1 MMKNRALIMSSM
13 LAFGLSACGG
23 GSGGSGDD
31 ANLQSAA
38 QQDDAQQLGTFET
51 SVSDDL
57 TAGEPIDGQYI
68 VLLQKAEDSLLGALP
83 LPDLVDQLL
92 ATVGG
97 QLLGVYQNAVS
108 GFVAKMS
115 PEAAALLAKNPLVKL
130 VEQDQTV
137 SIAAVQ
143 NNATWGLDRVDQPSL
158 PLDNQYSYS
167 ADGSGVHVYIV
178 DTGIRSSHNEFSGRT
193 GVGRNFAA
201 SGGLFFSS
209 TDPEDTDDCNGHGT
223 HVAGTA
229 AGSTYGVAKGA
240 TVYPVRVLGCNGSGS
255 NSGVIAGV
263 DLVAANHQAPAVANM
278 SLGGGNSTALDEAVK
293 GAINAGVTFVVAA
306 GNDNTDACSGSPNRV
321 AEAVT
326 VGSTTSSDSR
336 SSFSNKGSCV
346 DIFAPGSAITSAWY
360 QSDNDTNTISGTSMA
375 APHVAGAAALILSQN
390 PNAAPASVFSTLLQ
404 DGTSNKLSG
413 LGSGSP
419 NLLLQVAQGEGVDFP
434 PVASFSYSCNE
445 LSCSFDA
452 SASSDDQGIQQ
463 YSWNFGDGS
472 SAAGASVSHTYAAY
486 GDVTVTLTVS
496 DTAGQQDTDSQLL
509 SLQEPGAGPCPECEQ
524 TSGTLTGSND
534 NDYSPSSGGFSS
546 NGGQFYGLLE
556 GPANADFDLIL
567 EKYSRRL
574 FFSSWSSVASSETAS
589 SNEEVTYNGTSGTYR
604 WRVKSYSGSGDY
616 TLYTD
621 NP

>member
-13 LAFGLSACGG
+13 LAFGLAACGG
-23 GSGGSGDD
+23 GSGGSGDGS
-31 ANLQSAA
+31 NVQSAA
-38 QQDDAQQLGTFET
+38 TQEDAQQLGSFET
-51 SVSDDL
+51 SVSDGL

-83 LPDLVDQLL
+83 LPDLVDELL

-158 PLDNQYSYS
+158 PLDNQYTYS
-167 ADGSGVHVYIV
+167 VDGSGVHVYIV
-178 DTGIRSSHNEFSGRT
+178 DTGIRSSHNEFSGRM
-193 GVGRNFAA
+193 GVGRNFAS
-201 SGGLFFSS
+201 SGGLFGG

-229 AGSTYGVAKGA
+229 AGTTYGVAKGA
-240 TVYPVRVLGCNGSGS
+240 KVYPVRVLGCNGSGT

-263 DLVAANHQAPAVANM
+263 DWVAANHQAPAVANM
-278 SLGGGNSTALDEAVK
+278 SLGGGNSSALDEAVK

-306 GNDNTDACSGSPNRV
+306 GNDNADACSGSPNRV

-360 QSDNDTNTISGTSMA
+360 QGDNDTNTISGTSMA
-375 APHVAGAAALILSQN
+375 SPHVAGAAALILAQN
-390 PNAAPASVFSTLLQ
+390 PGAAPATVFSALLQ

-413 LGSGSP
+413 IGSGSP
-419 NLLLQVAQGEGVDFP
+419 NLLMQIAQGEGVDFP
-434 PVASFSYSCNE
+434 PVAAFSYSCNE

-472 SAAGASVSHTYAAY
+472 SATGVSVSHTYAAY

-496 DTAGQQDTDSQLL
+496 DAANQQDSDSQLL

-524 TSGTLTGSND
+524 TSGTLSGSND
-534 NDYSPSSGGFSS
+534 NDYSPSSSGFAS

-556 GPANADFDLIL
+556 GPSNADFDLIL
-567 EKYSRRL
+567 EKYSRGL
-574 FFSSWSSVASSETAS
+574 FFSSWSSVASGETAS
-589 SNEEVTYNGTSGTYR
+589 SNEEVTYSGTSGTYR

>member
-263 DLVAANHQAPAVANM
+263 DWVAANHQAPAVANM

-306 GNDNTDACSGSPNRV
+306 GNDNIDACSGSPNRV

-360 QSDNDTNTISGTSMA
+360 QGDNDTNTISGTSMA

-390 PNAAPASVFSTLLQ
+390 PNAAPVSVFSTLLQ

-452 SASSDDQGIQQ
+452 SASSDDQSIQQ
-463 YSWNFGDGS
+463 YSWSFGDGS

-567 EKYSRRL
+567 EKYSRGL

>member
-263 DLVAANHQAPAVANM
+263 DWVAANHQAPAVANM

-452 SASSDDQGIQQ
+452 SASSDDQSIQQ
-463 YSWNFGDGS
+463 YSWSFGDGS

>member
-23 GSGGSGDD
+23 GSGGSGDGG
-31 ANLQSAA
+31 NLQSAA

-83 LPDLVDQLL
+83 LPDLVDELL

-158 PLDNQYSYS
+158 PLDNQYTYS
-167 ADGSGVHVYIV
+167 VDGSGVHVYIV
-178 DTGIRSSHNEFSGRT
+178 DTGIRSSHNEFSGRM
-193 GVGRNFAA
+193 GVGRNFAS
-201 SGGLFFSS
+201 SGGLFGG

-229 AGSTYGVAKGA
+229 AGTTYGVAKGA
-240 TVYPVRVLGCNGSGS
+240 TVYPVRVLGCNGSGT

-263 DLVAANHQAPAVANM
+263 DWVAANYQAPAVANM
-278 SLGGGNSTALDEAVK
+278 SLGGGNSSALDEAVK

-360 QSDNDTNTISGTSMA
+360 QGDNDTNTISGTSMA
-375 APHVAGAAALILSQN
+375 SPHVAGAAALILAQN
-390 PNAAPASVFSTLLQ
+390 PSAAPATVFSALLQ
-404 DGTSNKLSG
+404 DGASNKLSG
-413 LGSGSP
+413 IGSGSP
-419 NLLLQVAQGEGVDFP
+419 NLLMQIAQGEGVDFP

-567 EKYSRRL
+567 EKYSRGL
-574 FFSSWSSVASSETAS
+574 FFSSWSSVASGETAS

>member
-263 DLVAANHQAPAVANM
+263 DWVAANHQAPAVANM

-360 QSDNDTNTISGTSMA
+360 QGDNDTNTISGTSMA

-390 PNAAPASVFSTLLQ
+390 PNAAPVSVFSTLLQ

-452 SASSDDQGIQQ
+452 SASSDDQSIQQ
-463 YSWNFGDGS
+463 YSWSFGDGS

-567 EKYSRRL
+567 EKYSRGL

>member
-83 LPDLVDQLL
+83 LPDLVDELL

-263 DLVAANHQAPAVANM
+263 DWVAANHQAPAVANM

-434 PVASFSYSCNE
+434 PMASFSYSCNE

>member
-263 DLVAANHQAPAVANM
+263 DWVAANHQAPAVANM

-360 QSDNDTNTISGTSMA
+360 QGDNDTNTISGTSMA

-452 SASSDDQGIQQ
+452 SASSDDQSIQQ
-463 YSWNFGDGS
+463 YSWSFGDGS

>member
-83 LPDLVDQLL
+83 LPDLVDELL

-263 DLVAANHQAPAVANM
+263 DWVAANHQAPAVANM

-360 QSDNDTNTISGTSMA
+360 QGDNDTNTISGTSMA

-567 EKYSRRL
+567 EKYSRGL
-574 FFSSWSSVASSETAS
+574 FFSSWSSVASGETAS
-589 SNEEVTYNGTSGTYR
+589 SSEEVTYNGTSGTYR

>member
-263 DLVAANHQAPAVANM
+263 DWVAANHQAPAVANM

-360 QSDNDTNTISGTSMA
+360 QGDNDTNTISGTSMA

-567 EKYSRRL
+567 EKYSRGL

>member
-57 TAGEPIDGQYI
+57 TAGDPIDGQYI

-83 LPDLVDQLL
+83 LPDLVDELL

-97 QLLGVYQNAVS
+97 ELLGVYQNAVS

-158 PLDNQYSYS
+158 PLDNQYTYS
-167 ADGSGVHVYIV
+167 VDGSGVHVYIV

-193 GVGRNFAA
+193 GAGRNFAA

-263 DLVAANHQAPAVANM
+263 DWVAANHQAPAVANM

-419 NLLLQVAQGEGVDFP
+419 NLLMQIAQGEGVDFP

>member
-57 TAGEPIDGQYI
+57 IAGEPIDGQYI

-83 LPDLVDQLL
+83 LPDLVDELL

-158 PLDNQYSYS
+158 PLDNQYTYS
-167 ADGSGVHVYIV
+167 VDGSGVHVYIV

-263 DLVAANHQAPAVANM
+263 DWVAANHQAPAVANM

-413 LGSGSP
+413 IGSGSP
-419 NLLLQVAQGEGVDFP
+419 NLLMQIAQGEGVDFP

-496 DTAGQQDTDSQLL
+496 DTTGQQDTDSQLL

-567 EKYSRRL
+567 EKYSRGL
-574 FFSSWSSVASSETAS
+574 FFSSWSSVASGETAS
-589 SNEEVTYNGTSGTYR
+589 SNEEVTYSGTSGTYR

>member
-263 DLVAANHQAPAVANM
+263 DWVAANHQAPAVANM

-360 QSDNDTNTISGTSMA
+360 QGDNDTNTISGTSMA

-390 PNAAPASVFSTLLQ
+390 PNAAPVSVFSTLLQ

-452 SASSDDQGIQQ
+452 SASSDDQSIQQ
-463 YSWNFGDGS
+463 YSWSFGDGS

>member
-263 DLVAANHQAPAVANM
+263 DWVAANHQAPAVANM

-360 QSDNDTNTISGTSMA
+360 QGDNDTNTISGTSMA

-452 SASSDDQGIQQ
+452 SVSSDDQGIQQ

-621 NP
+621 NT

>member
-263 DLVAANHQAPAVANM
+263 DWVAANHQAPAVANM

-360 QSDNDTNTISGTSMA
+360 QGDNDTNTISGTSMA

>member
-263 DLVAANHQAPAVANM
+263 DWVAANHQAPAVANM

-534 NDYSPSSGGFSS
+534 NEYSPSSGGFSS

>member
-23 GSGGSGDD
+23 GSGGSGDG

-83 LPDLVDQLL
+83 LPDLVDELL

-263 DLVAANHQAPAVANM
+263 DWVAANHQAPAVANM

-567 EKYSRRL
+567 EKYSRGL
-574 FFSSWSSVASSETAS
+574 FFSSWSSVASGETAS

>member
-263 DLVAANHQAPAVANM
+263 DWVAANHQAPAVANM

-360 QSDNDTNTISGTSMA
+360 QGDNDTNTISGTSMA

-546 NGGQFYGLLE
+546 NGGQFYGLLA

>member
-38 QQDDAQQLGTFET
+38 QQDDTQQLGTFET

-83 LPDLVDQLL
+83 LPDLVDELL

-263 DLVAANHQAPAVANM
+263 DWVAANHQAPAVANM

-567 EKYSRRL
+567 EKYSRGL
-574 FFSSWSSVASSETAS
+574 FFSSWSSVASGETAS

>member
-143 NNATWGLDRVDQPSL
+143 KNATWGLDRVDQPSL

-263 DLVAANHQAPAVANM
+263 DWVAANHQAPAVANM

-360 QSDNDTNTISGTSMA
+360 QGDNDTNTISGTSMA

-390 PNAAPASVFSTLLQ
+390 PNAAPVSVFSTLLQ

-452 SASSDDQGIQQ
+452 SASSDDQSIQQ
-463 YSWNFGDGS
+463 YSWSFGDGS

-567 EKYSRRL
+567 EKYSRGL

>member
-38 QQDDAQQLGTFET
+38 QQDDVQQLGTFET

-263 DLVAANHQAPAVANM
+263 DWVAANHQAPAVANM

-463 YSWNFGDGS
+463 HSWNFGDGS

>member
-38 QQDDAQQLGTFET
+38 QQDDVQQLGTFET

-263 DLVAANHQAPAVANM
+263 DWVAANHQAPAVANM

-434 PVASFSYSCNE
+434 PVASFNYSCNE

-496 DTAGQQDTDSQLL
+496 DTAGQQNTDSQLL